1 MDQLSTTAKIVNHDK
16 RPSMK
21 NHELVRSFGAFEIQK
36 IGRKYIHTL
45 SLAPNTNPNY
55 ITYLIINPLCSSL
68 KVGDLALCE
77 VVDRSEKNKF
87 GTNVILEPIRLLGLE
102 SDGVNS
108 FHNIEYAKLLM
119 KISLEYV
126 SKGWFSGFVLESTA
140 KLCLLDQYKNEHH
153 SFYCHLQECRLN
165 NALRK
170 YIENKDKRLHDVPD
184 LPETMNYIN
193 DLYNQS
199 VSNGFTPSGRLK
211 NKMSAFSTKYKSLQN
226 AIKKINK
233 REKVQPKFEYID
245 HSDEA
250 RIKAIEEFTS
260 NEKERKHLKSN
271 LMNGCLLYIQ
281 NDELLLSAV
290 VKMKIINNMGKN
302 FHDVEKYK
310 YFLRTFTGKKSRLP
324 TFKPND
330 CKYIVNCFFS
340 LGILQNKNGRLI
352 SKYPNLEEVQKLLNK
367 QKKTLNQSCH
377 AELDGIEQVT

>member
-1 MDQLSTTAKIVNHDK
+1 MEQLSIPANNVNHDK
-16 RPSMK
+16 RPSVK
-21 NHELVRSFGAFEIQK
+21 NRELVRRFGAFQIQK
-36 IGRKYIHTL
+36 IGKKYLHTL
-45 SLAPNTNPNY
+45 SLTPNTNPNY
-55 ITYLIINPLCSSL
+55 ITYLLINPLCSGL

-77 VVDRSEKNKF
+77 VEDHSVKNTF
-87 GTNVILEPIRLLGLE
+87 GTDVILEPIRILSLN
-102 SDGVNS
+102 SDGVSS

-140 KLCLLDQYKNEHH
+140 KLCLLDQYKNEHY

-165 NALRK
+165 NALKK
-170 YIENKDKRLHDVPD
+170 YMGHKNKRLHDVPD

-193 DLYNQS
+193 ELYNQS
-199 VSNGFTPSGRLK
+199 VSNGFVPSGRLK
-211 NKMSAFSTKYKSLQN
+211 KNMIVFSKKYKSLQS

-271 LMNGCLLYIQ
+271 LMNGCLVYIQ
-281 NDELLLSAV
+281 NDEVLLSAV

-324 TFKPND
+324 TFKPSE
-330 CKYIVNCFFS
+330 CQYIVNCFFS
-340 LGILQNKNGRLI
+340 LGILQSKNGRLI

-367 QKKTLNQSCH
+367 KKYLNYIQDESQIFMH
-377 AELDGIEQVT
+377 V